1 MPRAAKIG
9 VYDRETVPATQAFKE
24 GMWEGRGLKR
34 SNEEEKSHMLGE
46 GSPQEQEPVC
56 ELEGSEGL

>member
-24 GMWEGRGLKR
+24 GMWERTGLKR
-34 SNEEEKSHMLGE
+34 RNEEEKSHMLGE
-46 GSPQEQEPVC
+46 GSPQEREPVVYI
-56 ELEGSEGL
+56 GGV